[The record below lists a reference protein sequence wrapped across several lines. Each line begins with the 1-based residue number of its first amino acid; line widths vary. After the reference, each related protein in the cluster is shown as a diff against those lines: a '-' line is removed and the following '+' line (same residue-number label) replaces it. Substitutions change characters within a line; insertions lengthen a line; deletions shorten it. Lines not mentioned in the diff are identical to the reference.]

1 MERYPDEFDCDMAQY
16 YHIYDYKSLPARKV
30 ATFLCGLDS
39 SSRVKRKLNGVGGSF
54 SEILLALI
62 FDRLQWI
69 CWSQTKDGQRGVNRP
84 QSIAEKLIGKNDSD
98 SEITAFRS
106 GKDYEEARRKILGKE
121 G

>member
-1 MERYPDEFDCDMAQY
+1 MERYPDELDCDMAQY
-16 YHIYDYKSLPARKV
+16 YHIYDFKSLPARKV

-39 SSRVKRKLNGVGGSF
+39 SSRVKRKLNGVCGSF

-84 QSIAEKLIGKNDSD
+84 QSIAEKLIGKSESD
-98 SEITAFRS
+98 SEIAAFEAARIMR
-106 GKDYEEARRKILGKE
+106 KQEEKS
-121 G
+121 

>member
-1 MERYPDEFDCDMAQY
+1 MAQY

-39 SSRVKRKLNGVGGSF
+39 SSRVKRSLNEVDGSLT
-54 SEILLALI
+54 EILLALI
-62 FDRLQWI
+62 FDRLQWL

-84 QSIAEKLIGKNDSD
+84 QSLAEKLIGKSENS
-98 SEITAFRS
+98 SEITAFQS
-106 GKDYEEARRKILGKE
+106 GEDYEKAREKILGKE